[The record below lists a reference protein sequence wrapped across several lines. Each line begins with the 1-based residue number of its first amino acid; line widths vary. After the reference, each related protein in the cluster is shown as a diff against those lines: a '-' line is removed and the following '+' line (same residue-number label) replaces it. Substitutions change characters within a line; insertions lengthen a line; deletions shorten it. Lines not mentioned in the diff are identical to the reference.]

1 MTNLKRTVV
10 MGADSIGWNG
20 DIKEHLLI
28 FTSCSQGLTGI
39 KITEIGKT
47 QLHVFNLTFEDFFDL
62 AAS

>member
-1 MTNLKRTVV
+1 MLIVLAG
-10 MGADSIGWNG
+10 MGILV
-20 DIKEHLLI
+20 EHLLI

-39 KITEIGKT
+39 KTTEIGET

>member
-1 MTNLKRTVV
+1 MLIVLAG
-10 MGADSIGWNG
+10 MGILV
-20 DIKEHLLI
+20 EHLLI

-39 KITEIGKT
+39 KITEIGET